1 MVAMALQQQT
11 ALPRRPCCIEAR
23 DRYTLRSDHFQ
34 LLRNAQAT
42 IGENDITLDWTQR
55 DVGADARQSIQ
66 AFGQSRRGDT
76 QSAR

>member
-1 MVAMALQQQT
+1 MVAMAPQQQT

-23 DRYTLRSDHFQ
+23 DRYTLRSNHFQ
-34 LLRNAQAT
+34 PVRYAQAT
-42 IGENDITLDWTQR
+42 ICEDHIALDRPQR